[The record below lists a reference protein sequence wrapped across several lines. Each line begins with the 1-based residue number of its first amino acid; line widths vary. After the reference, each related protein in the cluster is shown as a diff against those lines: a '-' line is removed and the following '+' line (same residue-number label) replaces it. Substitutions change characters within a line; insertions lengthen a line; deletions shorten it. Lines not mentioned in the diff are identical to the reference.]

1 MQNYTQ
7 LFSVYK
13 WSYDAVSGSREK
25 TGLLKEMLA
34 QVIISEMFIQLS
46 KPEFVVLLQWISS

>member
-13 WSYDAVSGSREK
+13 WSYDAVSGSRER

-34 QVIISEMFIQLS
+34 QVIISVHSTLEARVCC
-46 KPEFVVLLQWISS
+46 FVAMDK